1 MSEVKRIL
9 RNARLEP
16 LYELFSKLAS
26 LFRTSR
32 VTKAEALEI
41 ARQHNLEAEREAM
54 RKVCSPGEALEE
66 WDIPA

>member
-1 MSEVKRIL
+1 MSEVRRIL
-9 RNARLEP
+9 RKARLEP

-41 ARQHNLEAEREAM
+41 ARKLNLEAEVREAM
-54 RKVCSPGEALEE
+54 RNGCSPEEAMEE
-66 WDIPA
+66 WDL